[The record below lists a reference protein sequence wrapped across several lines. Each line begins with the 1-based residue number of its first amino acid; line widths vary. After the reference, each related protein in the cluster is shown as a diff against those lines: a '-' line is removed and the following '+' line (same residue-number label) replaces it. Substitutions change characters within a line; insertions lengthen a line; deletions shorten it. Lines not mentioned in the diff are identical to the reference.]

1 MKIIECLN
9 DKISEE
15 LSDSES
21 YANLALKYKES
32 DKETAKLFYD
42 LSLEET
48 KHYNK
53 LHDRAVAFTP
63 SVAGVVTVALYKDG
77 NLLPCSVRTM
87 NVNNGVLYM
96 LDAIAPAFEG
106 EACRVIHPEITVQIS
121 GVDGFEH

>member
-48 KHYNK
+48 KLATITSSIK
-53 LHDRAVAFTP
+53 
-63 SVAGVVTVALYKDG
+63 
-77 NLLPCSVRTM
+77 CST
-87 NVNNGVLYM
+87 LK
-96 LDAIAPAFEG
+96 
-106 EACRVIHPEITVQIS
+106 
-121 GVDGFEH
+121 

>member
-53 LHDRAVAFTP
+53 LHDRV
-63 SVAGVVTVALYKDG
+63 VALINDYKAKNGAPPADMLAVYNYVHG
-77 NLLPCSVRTM
+77 RSIAGPLPS
-87 NVNNGVLYM
+87 
-96 LDAIAPAFEG
+96 IF
-106 EACRVIHPEITVQIS
+106 S
-121 GVDGFEH
+121 FEH

>member
-15 LSDSES
+15 LNDSES

-53 LHDRAVAFTP
+53 LHDRV
-63 SVAGVVTVALYKDG
+63 VALIKRAKENKILQDMF
-77 NLLPCSVRTM
+77 NS
-87 NVNNGVLYM
+87 
-96 LDAIAPAFEG
+96 
-106 EACRVIHPEITVQIS
+106 
-121 GVDGFEH
+121 

>member
-15 LSDSES
+15 LNDSES

-53 LHDRAVAFTP
+53 LHDRV
-63 SVAGVVTVALYKDG
+63 VALINDYKAKNG
-77 NLLPCSVRTM
+77 APCVSCVEGFGVHYGPLPS
-87 NVNNGVLYM
+87 
-96 LDAIAPAFEG
+96 IF
-106 EACRVIHPEITVQIS
+106 S
-121 GVDGFEH
+121 FEH

>member
-15 LSDSES
+15 LNDSES

-53 LHDRAVAFTP
+53 LHDRVVGCVEGFGVHYGPLP
-63 SVAGVVTVALYKDG
+63 SIF
-77 NLLPCSVRTM
+77 S
-87 NVNNGVLYM
+87 
-96 LDAIAPAFEG
+96 
-106 EACRVIHPEITVQIS
+106 
-121 GVDGFEH
+121 FEH

>member
-53 LHDRAVAFTP
+53 LHDRVVAV
-63 SVAGVVTVALYKDG
+63 
-77 NLLPCSVRTM
+77 LLLRHQDDHHRAESADSRSDPVP
-87 NVNNGVLYM
+87 V
-96 LDAIAPAFEG
+96 
-106 EACRVIHPEITVQIS
+106 S
-121 GVDGFEH
+121 G

>member
-48 KHYNK
+48 SIATNSMIVS
-53 LHDRAVAFTP
+53 LH
-63 SVAGVVTVALYKDG
+63 
-77 NLLPCSVRTM
+77 
-87 NVNNGVLYM
+87 
-96 LDAIAPAFEG
+96 
-106 EACRVIHPEITVQIS
+106 
-121 GVDGFEH
+121 

>member
-48 KHYNK
+48 KH
-53 LHDRAVAFTP
+53 F
-63 SVAGVVTVALYKDG
+63 
-77 NLLPCSVRTM
+77 
-87 NVNNGVLYM
+87 
-96 LDAIAPAFEG
+96 
-106 EACRVIHPEITVQIS
+106 S
-121 GVDGFEH
+121 GVDGSVSRVCLNVTRLA